1 MRITDEQKQSLERDI
16 VLLKESMEILQEM
29 VEEQGIML
37 DHVESDVCVTKTDIV
52 PAVET
57 IEVASDYSWMHR
69 YVMGGMSVVGIVVAI
84 LLF

>member
-1 MRITDEQKQSLERDI
+1 MKITDEQKQSLERDI

-37 DHVESDVCVTKTDIV
+37 NQVETNSDATKTDIV

>member
-1 MRITDEQKQSLERDI
+1 MRITDEQKQSFERDI

-37 DHVESDVCVTKTDIV
+37 NHVESDVCDAKTDIV